1 MAVVF
6 FRSRHTCHCCW
17 RFFRSVFFALFPYF
31 HRINPGFLGMG
42 LPSPPL
48 GLRFGVG
55 AGLGLGLPNPNPNPK
70 PALTPNLRPK
80 GGEGRHIPR
89 NLDWSF
95 SSVFLFLH
103 QSWQSRCGVGGE
115 ARFQPTLSP
124 PDLTHPLTVVNR
136 IVVDEV
142 FWIYCLRKKE
152 SKITVSTHVM
162 CVCVCVGGGGGGG
175 QEDVRRRR
183 QSLGGWLA
191 PPEISEI

>member
-1 MAVVF
+1 
-6 FRSRHTCHCCW
+6 
-17 RFFRSVFFALFPYF
+17 
-31 HRINPGFLGMG
+31 MG

-162 CVCVCVGGGGGGG
+162 CVCVCGGGGGGG
-175 QEDVRRRR
+175 RPGRR
-183 QSLGGWLA
+183 A
-191 PPEISEI
+191 PEAPVARGVACSPRNFWNLEALKCHFKFLPDPGDGFSKVIIRLHT